1 MIRKLNKYLKIG
13 IIGLGYVGLP
23 LTVAF
28 SKKFDVR
35 GFDINKK
42 RIRNIKLNKDIFE
55 VEKKDIKKMKS
66 LKVSHDISFLKE
78 CNIFILTV
86 PTPLLKNNNPDLNM
100 LINATKKVSEII
112 KPNDLIIFEST
123 VFPGTTEEIC
133 IPILERNSRLKLYNK
148 NLKTNKIFYC
158 GYSPERINPTDR
170 THTVYNTNKIVS
182 GNDARVTKFIKN
194 LYQKII
200 KAKVFA
206 AKSIKVAEAS
216 KMIENIQRDLNIAL
230 INELSIIFN
239 KQGIKTLDVLKAA
252 STKWNFSEFYPGL
265 VGGHCIGVDPYYMA
279 YKAKKLNVKSD
290 LILGGRK
297 INDKMPFY
305 VAKKFFNLLKK
316 LKHRRTNKILIMGV
330 TFKEN
335 CPDVRN
341 SKVMDI
347 YKYLKKKKFS
357 IDLFDP
363 VANSKEF
370 FSIYK
375 KRLLNKLKSNTYDG
389 IIIAVRHNIFKN
401 LGLKKIKS
409 YGKKRTI
416 IFDLKTIFPKDKS
429 HFNL

>member
-1 MIRKLNKYLKIG
+1 MIIKLHKHLKIG

-42 RIRNIKLNKDIFE
+42 RIRNIKRNKDIFE

-100 LINATKKVSEII
+100 LINATKKISKII
-112 KPNDLIIFEST
+112 KPKDLIIFEST
-123 VFPGTTEEIC
+123 VFPGTTEEVC
-133 IPILERNSRLKLYNK
+133 IPIIEKYSKLKLYNK
-148 NLKTNKIFYC
+148 NLKTHKVFYC
-158 GYSPERINPTDR
+158 GYSPERINPTDK
-170 THTVYNTNKIVS
+170 THTIYNTNKIVS
-182 GNDARVTKFIKN
+182 GNDIRVTKFIKN

-305 VAKKFFNLLKK
+305 VAKKFFNSFKK
-316 LKHRRTNKILIMGV
+316 FKNRRINKILIMGV

-347 YKYLKKKKFS
+347 YKYLNNKKFT

-375 KRLLNKLKSNTYDG
+375 KRLLKKIKPNKYDG
-389 IIIAVRHNIFKN
+389 IIIAVRHDIFKN

-409 YGKKRTI
+409 YGKTRSI

>member
-1 MIRKLNKYLKIG
+1 
-13 IIGLGYVGLP
+13 
-23 LTVAF
+23 
-28 SKKFDVR
+28 
-35 GFDINKK
+35 
-42 RIRNIKLNKDIFE
+42 
-55 VEKKDIKKMKS
+55 MKS
-66 LKVSHDISFLKE
+66 LKVSNNISFLKE
-78 CNIFILTV
+78 CNIFIVTV

-100 LINATKKVSEII
+100 LINATKIISKII
-112 KPNDLIIFEST
+112 KPKDLIIFEST

-133 IPILERNSRLKLYNK
+133 IPIIEKLSKLKLYNK
-148 NLKTNKIFYC
+148 NLKTNNFFLFWLFTRENK
-158 GYSPERINPTDR
+158 PTDK

-182 GNDARVTKFIKN
+182 GNDVRVTKFIKN

-305 VAKKFFNLLKK
+305 VAKKFFNSLKK
-316 LKHRRTNKILIMGV
+316 LKSKKRIKKILIMGV

-347 YKYLKKKKFS
+347 YNYLNKKKLK

-375 KRLLNKLKSNTYDG
+375 KRLSKKLKSNKYDG
-389 IIIAVRHNIFKN
+389 IHNCC
-401 LGLKKIKS
+401 
-409 YGKKRTI
+409 
-416 IFDLKTIFPKDKS
+416 KT
-429 HFNL
+429 

>member
-1 MIRKLNKYLKIG
+1 MIIKLHKYLKIG

-42 RIRNIKLNKDIFE
+42 RIRNIKRNKDIFE

-100 LINATKKVSEII
+100 LINATKKISKII
-112 KPNDLIIFEST
+112 KPKDLIIFEST
-123 VFPGTTEEIC
+123 VFPGTTEEVC
-133 IPILERNSRLKLYNK
+133 IPIIEKYSKLKLYNK
-148 NLKTNKIFYC
+148 NLKTHKVFYC
-158 GYSPERINPTDR
+158 GYSPERINPTDK
-170 THTVYNTNKIVS
+170 THTIYNTNKIVS
-182 GNDARVTKFIKN
+182 GHDIRVTKFIKN

-305 VAKKFFNLLKK
+305 VAKKFFNSFKK
-316 LKHRRTNKILIMGV
+316 FKNRKINKILIMGV

-347 YKYLKKKKFS
+347 YKYLNNKKFT

-375 KRLLNKLKSNTYDG
+375 KRLLKKIKPNKYDG
-389 IIIAVRHNIFKN
+389 IIIAVRHNVFKN

-409 YGKKRTI
+409 YAKTRSI

>member
-1 MIRKLNKYLKIG
+1 MIIKLHKYLKIG

-35 GFDINKK
+35 GFDINKN
-42 RIRNIKLNKDIFE
+42 RIRNIKRNKDIFE

-100 LINATKKVSEII
+100 LINATKKISKII
-112 KPNDLIIFEST
+112 KPKDLIIFEST
-123 VFPGTTEEIC
+123 VFPGTTEEVC
-133 IPILERNSRLKLYNK
+133 IPIIEKYSKLKLYNK
-148 NLKTNKIFYC
+148 NLKTHKVFYC
-158 GYSPERINPTDR
+158 GYSPERINPTDK
-170 THTVYNTNKIVS
+170 THTIYNTNKIVS
-182 GNDARVTKFIKN
+182 GHDIRVTKFIKN

-305 VAKKFFNLLKK
+305 VAKKFFNSFKK
-316 LKHRRTNKILIMGV
+316 FKNRKINKILIMGV

-347 YKYLKKKKFS
+347 YKYLNNKKFT

-375 KRLLNKLKSNTYDG
+375 KRLLKKIKPNKYDG
-389 IIIAVRHNIFKN
+389 IIIAVRHNVFKN

-409 YGKKRTI
+409 YAKTRSI